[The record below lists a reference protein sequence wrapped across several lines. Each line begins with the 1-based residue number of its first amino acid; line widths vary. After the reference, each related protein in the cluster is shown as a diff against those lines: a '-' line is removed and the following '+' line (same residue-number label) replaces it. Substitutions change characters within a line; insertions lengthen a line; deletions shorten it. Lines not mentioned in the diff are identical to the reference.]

1 MLLVVGLNLA
11 IDRILQLPKLEF
23 HEVQRTDSI
32 ISQPGGKG
40 SNVARVFRQLGGD
53 VTLVGCVGRGNPESI
68 CNPLQSMGVRVEAV
82 PAYDGGPRICT
93 VIVER
98 GSDQH
103 PTVINE
109 ESPLVEPLT
118 LNALESKIEGLLPGV
133 DFLLVTGSMPRGL
146 PSDFHAR
153 IIRKARE
160 LGVPAA
166 VDATGDVLRSAIEAA
181 PTLVKVNLTE
191 MRTALGPLGTDW
203 LTIAAGIR
211 NNHHRVA
218 SQTIVT
224 LGEQGAVLL
233 TSEGTWQV
241 SPPRVSRVN
250 PIGAGDAFAAGYLM
264 SLMSGGSPEVALAFA
279 AAVAA
284 SDAATAEPGL
294 IVPAEIPE
302 LMAKTVVRPLQNI
315 SGY

>member
-11 IDRILQLPKLEF
+11 IDRILQLPKLQI

-53 VTLVGCVGRGNPESI
+53 VTLVGCVGRSNADGISK
-68 CNPLQSMGVRVEAV
+68 PLQSMGVRVEAV

-93 VIVER
+93 VIIER

-109 ESPLVEPLT
+109 ESPIVDPPTLT
-118 LNALESKIEGLLPGV
+118 ALETRIEELLPGV
-133 DFLLVTGSMPRGL
+133 DFLLVTGSLPRGL

-153 IIRKARE
+153 LIRKARE
-160 LGVPAA
+160 RGVPAA
-166 VDATGDVLRSAIEAA
+166 VDATGDVLRSALEAA

-191 MRTALGPLGTDW
+191 MTSALGPLGTDR
-203 LTIAAGIR
+203 LAIAACIR
-211 NNHHRVA
+211 KNHHRLA
-218 SQTIVT
+218 AQTIVT
-224 LGEQGAVLL
+224 MGEQGAVLL

-241 SPPRVSRVN
+241 TPPRVSRVN

-264 SLMSGGSPEVALAFA
+264 SLMSGCSPDVALAFA

-284 SDAATAEPGL
+284 SDAGTAEPGL
-294 IVPAEIPE
+294 ILPSEIPE
-302 LMAKTVVRPLQNI
+302 LVALTVVRPLQNTN
-315 SGY
+315 GY